1 MKSIAIH
8 AALLTGLGALVLMG
22 MVAST
27 VPAAAKCVVDE
38 GNGRYTPCEALYKSK
53 KCMIDE
59 GNGRYTPCEAMV
71 RQMKPRT
78 SSLSDLMGGTIT
90 ICVRIAELIR

>member
-1 MKSIAIH
+1 MKSLLIH
-8 AALLTGLGALVLMG
+8 TMLLSGLGALALIG

-27 VPAAAKCVVDE
+27 VPASAKCMIDE

-59 GNGRYTPCEAMV
+59 GNGRYTPCEALAKSKKQK
-71 RQMKPRT
+71 R
-78 SSLSDLMGGTIT
+78 G
-90 ICVRIAELIR
+90 